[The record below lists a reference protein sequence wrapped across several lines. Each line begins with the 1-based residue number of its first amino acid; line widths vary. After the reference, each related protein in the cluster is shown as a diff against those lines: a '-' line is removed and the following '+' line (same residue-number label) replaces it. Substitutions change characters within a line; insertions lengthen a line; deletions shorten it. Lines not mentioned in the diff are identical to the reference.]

1 MLESWSWTV
10 IVVLYYEDVDEDGT
24 WIDDGLTIQFLYS
37 LPFMILVLLNIVFV
51 RIPYLFLALSLSL
64 LLAPVGGPHA
74 VKRQWF
80 ILRGEWEHR
89 RTNHKCID
97 DARHI

>member
-1 MLESWSWTV
+1 
-10 IVVLYYEDVDEDGT
+10 
-24 WIDDGLTIQFLYS
+24 
-37 LPFMILVLLNIVFV
+37 MILVLLNIVSV

-74 VKRQWF
+74 VNREWF
-80 ILRGEWEHR
+80 ILRGEWKHR
-89 RTNHKCID
+89 QTNHRCID